1 MDKVCK
7 GNFSNNYECSTK
19 KEPENV
25 KQIDNLDNE
34 NVVVK
39 YSFQRMESSLESFE
53 STISLLDR
61 IDKSSVKNI
70 I

>member
-1 MDKVCK
+1 MFGMIV
-7 GNFSNNYECSTK
+7 SNCSSATK
-19 KEPENV
+19 KAQENG
-25 KQIDNLDNE
+25 KQIGNLNTE